1 MSDEGLPVSTAPSNS
16 GVNTSSTD
24 ATHPH
29 FQFIPAGMIPPSH
42 VFNSIPYTFR
52 PAGGNAS
59 DSIDI
64 NEIFSDE
71 FYPSG
76 VDFSHF
82 FGMSDGSSATWMPND
97 PRWSPCF
104 DMTSAASHDGGPANT
119 DAPRGSHGHPL
130 ASRLNTLPAM
140 TKNDVILIPPSLPR
154 APQPVLVKPEPT
166 DGQGNANNKRP
177 FDAMQKSDPG
187 GLKSVLKPPSASFA
201 TAFATAAV
209 NGGKISERDIQEYH
223 RHERRERNR
232 EHAKRSR
239 VRKKLLLDS
248 LQDQL
253 LALRQQNVLL
263 RQAVTERLPP
273 SQAAKIL
280 TDCTT
285 PESNLLAS
293 LATDD
298 GGASQLSPITRSVD
312 VYGNKPSAL
321 TSNLAQYTAMH
332 GAPTTAP
339 TTKQGTRILM
349 EPDYRLIHSLVH
361 SQQNFVLSDPSLPDN
376 PIVYASEGFCRMT
389 GYKRS
394 EVVGRNCRFL
404 QGPGTDLAAVDL
416 IRQGIA
422 DGRDISV
429 CLLNY
434 KADGKPFWNQFFLA
448 ALKDADGQVVNYV
461 GVQCEV
467 TNIPV
472 LEIKDRVKKLP
483 VPDDL

>member
-1 MSDEGLPVSTAPSNS
+1 MWILLQYRNRFV
-16 GVNTSSTD
+16 TD
-24 ATHPH
+24 
-29 FQFIPAGMIPPSH
+29 ILCCL
-42 VFNSIPYTFR
+42 VFS
-52 PAGGNAS
+52 
-59 DSIDI
+59 
-64 NEIFSDE
+64 
-71 FYPSG
+71 
-76 VDFSHF
+76 
-82 FGMSDGSSATWMPND
+82 
-97 PRWSPCF
+97 C
-104 DMTSAASHDGGPANT
+104 
-119 DAPRGSHGHPL
+119 
-130 ASRLNTLPAM
+130 
-140 TKNDVILIPPSLPR
+140 
-154 APQPVLVKPEPT
+154 
-166 DGQGNANNKRP
+166 
-177 FDAMQKSDPG
+177 
-187 GLKSVLKPPSASFA
+187 
-201 TAFATAAV
+201 
-209 NGGKISERDIQEYH
+209 
-223 RHERRERNR
+223 RERNR

-253 LALRQQNVLL
+253 LALRQQNTFL
-263 RQAVTERLPP
+263 RQVVTERLPP
-273 SQAAKIL
+273 QQAAKIL

-293 LATDD
+293 LASEDSD
-298 GGASQLSPITRSVD
+298 AASQLSPIARSVD
-312 VYGNKPSAL
+312 VYSKPSPL
-321 TSNLAQYTAMH
+321 TSNLAQYTAMN
-332 GAPTTAP
+332 GAPVGAAP

-416 IRQGIA
+416 IRQGIQE
-422 DGRDISV
+422 GRDISV